1 MWTEATRPKYVR
13 AGLRYASDMTDAEW
27 AVIAPMLP
35 KPKRRGRPRQVDL
48 RAVVDALFYL
58 LRAGCPWRLLPKCFP
73 RQGHQ
78 VRRCFRARCGW
89 RDRRLCGRQWR
100 RSCRR
105 RIGREGCRLASAR
118 WVGFQ

>member
-1 MWTEATRPKYVR
+1 MWTEATRPNYVR

-35 KPKRRGRPRQVDL
+35 KPKGRGRPRQVDL

-73 RQGHQ
+73 PRSTVQ
-78 VRRCFRARCGW
+78 RYFYAW
-89 RDRRLCGRQWR
+89 RDSGLWR
-100 RSCRR
+100 T
-105 RIGREGCRLASAR
+105 INHALLLLAR
-118 WVGFQ
+118 